1 MQTGKIGAKKDE
13 FVSLGVLKIS
23 YYIPLQHIICAYF
36 PTLNRSDWH
45 FPTAVRSE
53 HPSQRGDND
62 SCEEHRGH
70 KSILRSA
77 APVPPILHSEVS
89 VDETG
94 ECFKES
100 RTLKCHSRSN
110 ILVWIWPA
118 VDGLS
123 LRSGAL
129 LRGLIQSANPSLL
142 TFSIVSFGR
151 TGEEEDT
158 WGGGLLDSGHLADK
172 AVSTGWNM
180 FLDFYLPL
188 PHSLTFSCPP
198 LLFSLF
204 VRRVVGLISISAGLL
219 SPLRGRFPVIP
230 LFIFSSHSLSGGGR
244 TDDECFRNT
253 TGSLI
258 CTTTKEKGWGSC
270 LLLYTGFYKSRDLF
284 SLAQNPKVKVDFRQL
299 KWQIPHVYMYVF
311 MHKLTFISVMWFI
324 FAAGMERRSTPHP
337 NTDSLRRR
345 ITVLMKVDCKSSLS
359 HLF

>member
-1 MQTGKIGAKKDE
+1 M
-13 FVSLGVLKIS
+13 
-23 YYIPLQHIICAYF
+23 
-36 PTLNRSDWH
+36 
-45 FPTAVRSE
+45 
-53 HPSQRGDND
+53 
-62 SCEEHRGH
+62 
-70 KSILRSA
+70 
-77 APVPPILHSEVS
+77 
-89 VDETG
+89 G

-129 LRGLIQSANPSLL
+129 LEGLIQSANPSLL

-158 WGGGLLDSGHLADK
+158 WGDYWIQAILLTK
-172 AVSTGWNM
+172 QFQQVETCFWIST
-180 FLDFYLPL
+180 P
-188 PHSLTFSCPP
+188 PPTHSLTFSCPP

-253 TGSLI
+253 TGWLI
-258 CTTTKEKGWGSC
+258 CTTTKEKGWG
-270 LLLYTGFYKSRDLF
+270 
-284 SLAQNPKVKVDFRQL
+284 
-299 KWQIPHVYMYVF
+299 
-311 MHKLTFISVMWFI
+311 
-324 FAAGMERRSTPHP
+324 
-337 NTDSLRRR
+337 
-345 ITVLMKVDCKSSLS
+345 
-359 HLF
+359 